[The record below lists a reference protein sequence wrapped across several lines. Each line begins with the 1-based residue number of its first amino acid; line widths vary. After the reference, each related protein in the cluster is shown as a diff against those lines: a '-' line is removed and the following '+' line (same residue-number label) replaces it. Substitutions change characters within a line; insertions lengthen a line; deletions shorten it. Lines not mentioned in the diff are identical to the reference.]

1 MSVLFQLVAVFFK
14 IGVFTIGGGLAML
27 PLIRNEML
35 AHGWMS
41 ETEFLD
47 ILAVAEMT
55 PGPMAVNIATFVG
68 FRVGG
73 VAGALVATLAL
84 VLPSLLVVCLLGA
97 VWRRH
102 RNAPASVRVLASL
115 RPVVVGLVLAAAL
128 GLFAAC
134 VLPVM
139 IGEGGFD
146 ARTIDWRGLVVFALV
161 GGATWRYPVNPLLGM
176 AGGALAGLVLYSL

>member
-1 MSVLFQLVAVFFK
+1 
-14 IGVFTIGGGLAML
+14 
-27 PLIRNEML
+27 
-35 AHGWMS
+35 
-41 ETEFLD
+41 
-47 ILAVAEMT
+47 
-55 PGPMAVNIATFVG
+55 
-68 FRVGG
+68 
-73 VAGALVATLAL
+73 
-84 VLPSLLVVCLLGA
+84 

-102 RNAPASVRVLASL
+102 RNAPASVRVLALL
-115 RPVVVGLVLAAAL
+115 RPVVAGLVLAAAL

-161 GGATWRYPVNPLLGM
+161 GGATWRYRVNPLLGM